1 MDTTQGFIERGRI
14 MSITD
19 TGYIVA
25 SCDRDGIVSPPL
37 TPINNELLSQDDLVL
52 FVLFKDG
59 TGRIISKA

>member
-1 MDTTQGFIERGRI
+1 MDNTQGFIERGRI
-14 MSITD
+14 TSVTN
-19 TGYIVA
+19 TGYIIA

-37 TPINNELLSQDDLVL
+37 SPINNIILSQDDLVL

>member
-1 MDTTQGFIERGRI
+1 MDNTQGFIERGRVT
-14 MSITD
+14 SVTD
-19 TGYIVA
+19 TGCIIA

-37 TPINNELLSQDDLVL
+37 TPINNVILSQGDLVL